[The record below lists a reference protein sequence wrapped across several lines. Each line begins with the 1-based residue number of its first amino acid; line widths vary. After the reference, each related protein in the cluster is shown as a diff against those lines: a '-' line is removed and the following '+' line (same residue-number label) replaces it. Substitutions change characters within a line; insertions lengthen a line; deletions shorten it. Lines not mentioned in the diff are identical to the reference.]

1 MGSEGKIN
9 NSDPIDFLQVTLD
22 ELVGRSEPSS
32 DINIR
37 NHELHQLCRQADNL
51 PDDDQ
56 QALIQVLD
64 GLMKKAQLSKVM
76 GKGAKG

>member
-1 MGSEGKIN
+1 VASPFTRKRY
-9 NSDPIDFLQVTLD
+9 SYQ
-22 ELVGRSEPSS
+22 
-32 DINIR
+32 
-37 NHELHQLCRQADNL
+37 QADNL

-76 GKGAKG
+76 GKAAKG